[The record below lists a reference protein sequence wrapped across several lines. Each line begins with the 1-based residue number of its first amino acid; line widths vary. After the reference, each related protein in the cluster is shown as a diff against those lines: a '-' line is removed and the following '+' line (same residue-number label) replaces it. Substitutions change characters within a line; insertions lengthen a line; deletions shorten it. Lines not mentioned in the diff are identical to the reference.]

1 MLTVAWN
8 PSGFHVLAARPRG
21 LKFNAGYYTTEIL
34 ERIKN
39 WLKGQGAGSTRKL
52 IVPADNTQPHT
63 AKLSMDFM
71 DANRMTRAPHPSA

>member
-8 PSGFHVLAARPRG
+8 PSGFHVLTTLPRG
-21 LKFNAGYYTTEIL
+21 LKFNAGYYTTEML

-39 WLKGQGAGSTRKL
+39 WLKGQGAGSTRKM
-52 IVPADNTQPHT
+52 IVHADNTKPHT

-71 DANRMTRAPHPSA
+71 DANRMTQAPHPSA